1 MPRNDNFGDL
11 PSLMPDSDEIK
22 ATTKR
27 SKTAPG
33 SSRDEAVPAASPRQ
47 PTRHVAASR
56 ADQPSNTAQVVGQT
70 SGVLWG
76 LVLLMLLIVVGG
88 GYWAYN
94 KLTDVDLLL
103 TVSRGELDHARKRI
117 GELEALV
124 VATDVNSNK
133 SGTVVQTQVQLIDN
147 RAKERNKFLDTE
159 IDKLCGVAYRTN
171 RPAIKENQKATD
183 NNTATVKQ
191 HKELIQSQGQLF
203 EQQQSALQAQQA
215 QVDKVTHASQ
225 LAVQQV
231 EDQLHKLVLLQDKLA
246 QVLSTVSTHE
256 KALSDQNKTSLGHA
270 QLAQQQAQDVAGL
283 ESTIQQQAQDVAGL
297 ESTIQQQAQD
307 VAGLE
312 STIQKQVQDV
322 AGLESTIQQQQ
333 QTLAVF
339 ELTVQQHEQALAV
352 SKLTVQQHE
361 QALVEMTVLL
371 ESASSA
377 DQTDALSSRVN
388 RLESNA
394 RLVAALEQ
402 NASQM
407 DERVFMVEQSLD
419 SVDSFRRDT
428 NRSLDQVRA
437 QIRNLA
443 YGE

>member
-1 MPRNDNFGDL
+1 
-11 PSLMPDSDEIK
+11 
-22 ATTKR
+22 
-27 SKTAPG
+27 
-33 SSRDEAVPAASPRQ
+33 
-47 PTRHVAASR
+47 
-56 ADQPSNTAQVVGQT
+56 VV
-70 SGVLWG
+70 S
-76 LVLLMLLIVVGG
+76 G

-133 SGTVVQTQVQLIDN
+133 SGTVVQTQVKLIDD

-159 IDKLCGVAYRTN
+159 IDKLWGVAYRTN
-171 RPAIKENQKATD
+171 RPAIEENQKATD

-191 HKELIQSQGQLF
+191 HKEQIQSQGQLF
-203 EQQQSALQAQQA
+203 EQQQTALQAQQT
-215 QVDKVTHASQ
+215 QVDKVAHASQ

-231 EDQLHKLVLLQDKLA
+231 EDQLHTLVLVQDKLA
-246 QVLSTVSTHE
+246 QVLSKVSVHE
-256 KALSDQNKTSLGHA
+256 KALSDQTKTSLGHA

-283 ESTIQQQAQDVAGL
+283 ETTIQQQ
-297 ESTIQQQAQD
+297 
-307 VAGLE
+307 
-312 STIQKQVQDV
+312 K
-322 AGLESTIQQQQ
+322 
-333 QTLAVF
+333 QTLAVL
-339 ELTVQQHEQALAV
+339 ESTVEQQ
-352 SKLTVQQHE
+352 E

-377 DQTDALSSRVN
+377 AETDSLVGRVSQ
-388 RLESNA
+388 LESKT
-394 RLVAALEQ
+394 RLLSALEQ

>member
-1 MPRNDNFGDL
+1 MPRNDDFGDL

-22 ATTKR
+22 ATTKHP
-27 SKTAPG
+27 K
-33 SSRDEAVPAASPRQ
+33 AVPSASQGAAVAAASPRQ

-56 ADQPSNTAQVVGQT
+56 AAQPSNTPQVVGKT
-70 SGVLWG
+70 SGTLWT
-76 LVLLMLLIVVGG
+76 LVLLMLVTVVGG
-88 GYWAYN
+88 GFWAYN

-133 SGTVVQTQVQLIDN
+133 SGTVVQTQVKLIDD

-159 IDKLCGVAYRTN
+159 IDKLWGVAYRTN
-171 RPAIKENQKATD
+171 RPAIEENQKATD

-191 HKELIQSQGQLF
+191 HKEQIQSQGQLF
-203 EQQQSALQAQQA
+203 EQQQTALQAQQT
-215 QVDKVTHASQ
+215 QVDKVTNASQ

-246 QVLSTVSTHE
+246 QVLTTVTTHE

-270 QLAQQQAQDVAGL
+270 QLAQQQAQDVAAL
-283 ESTIQQQAQDVAGL
+283 ET
-297 ESTIQQQAQD
+297 
-307 VAGLE
+307 
-312 STIQKQVQDV
+312 
-322 AGLESTIQQQQ
+322 TIQQQQ
-333 QTLAVF
+333 QTLADL
-339 ELTVQQHEQALAV
+339 ESTVQQQ
-352 SKLTVQQHE
+352 E

-371 ESASSA
+371 ESAGSA
-377 DQTDALSSRVN
+377 DQADALSSRVN

-394 RLVAALEQ
+394 RLVTALEQ

>member
-1 MPRNDNFGDL
+1 MPRNDDFGDL

-22 ATTKR
+22 ATTKH
-27 SKTAPG
+27 SKAAP
-33 SSRDEAVPAASPRQ
+33 SASRGEAASAAIPRQ
-47 PTRHVAASR
+47 PTRHVATSR
-56 ADQPSNTAQVVGQT
+56 AAQPSHTLPAVGKT
-70 SGVLWG
+70 SGTLWT

-133 SGTVVQTQVQLIDN
+133 SGTVVQTQVKLIDN

-159 IDKLCGVAYRTN
+159 IDKLWGVAYRTN
-171 RPAIKENQKATD
+171 RPAIEENQKATD

-191 HKELIQSQGQLF
+191 HKEQIQSQGQLF
-203 EQQQSALQAQQA
+203 EQQQIALQTQQT
-215 QVDKVTHASQ
+215 QVDKVTHTSQ

-246 QVLSTVSTHE
+246 QVLSTVSIHE

-270 QLAQQQAQDVAGL
+270 QLAQQQAQDVA
-283 ESTIQQQAQDVAGL
+283 A
-297 ESTIQQQAQD
+297 
-307 VAGLE
+307 
-312 STIQKQVQDV
+312 
-322 AGLESTIQQQQ
+322 LESTIQQQQ

-339 ELTVQQHEQALAV
+339 ELTVQQHEQAL
-352 SKLTVQQHE
+352 
-361 QALVEMTVLL
+361 VEMTVLL
-371 ESASSA
+371 ESASSV

-388 RLESNA
+388 RLESST
-394 RLVAALEQ
+394 RLVTALEQ

>member
-1 MPRNDNFGDL
+1 
-11 PSLMPDSDEIK
+11 
-22 ATTKR
+22 
-27 SKTAPG
+27 
-33 SSRDEAVPAASPRQ
+33 
-47 PTRHVAASR
+47 
-56 ADQPSNTAQVVGQT
+56 
-70 SGVLWG
+70 
-76 LVLLMLLIVVGG
+76 
-88 GYWAYN
+88 
-94 KLTDVDLLL
+94 
-103 TVSRGELDHARKRI
+103 
-117 GELEALV
+117 
-124 VATDVNSNK
+124 
-133 SGTVVQTQVQLIDN
+133 
-147 RAKERNKFLDTE
+147 
-159 IDKLCGVAYRTN
+159 
-171 RPAIKENQKATD
+171 
-183 NNTATVKQ
+183 
-191 HKELIQSQGQLF
+191 
-203 EQQQSALQAQQA
+203 
-215 QVDKVTHASQ
+215 
-225 LAVQQV
+225 
-231 EDQLHKLVLLQDKLA
+231 
-246 QVLSTVSTHE
+246 
-256 KALSDQNKTSLGHA
+256 
-270 QLAQQQAQDVAGL
+270 
-283 ESTIQQQAQDVAGL
+283 
-297 ESTIQQQAQD
+297 

-352 SKLTVQQHE
+352 SELTVQQHE

>member
-27 SKTAPG
+27 SKAAPSASQAETAP
-33 SSRDEAVPAASPRQ
+33 AATPRQ

-56 ADQPSNTAQVVGQT
+56 TAQASNAPQVVAKT
-70 SGVLWG
+70 SGMLWG
-76 LVLLMLLIVVGG
+76 LVLLMLLTVVSG

-133 SGTVVQTQVQLIDN
+133 SGTVVQTQVKLIDD

-159 IDKLCGVAYRTN
+159 IDKLWGVAYRTN
-171 RPAIKENQKATD
+171 RPAIEENQKATD

-191 HKELIQSQGQLF
+191 HKEQIQSQGQLF
-203 EQQQSALQAQQA
+203 EQQQTALQAQQT
-215 QVDKVTHASQ
+215 QVDKVAHASQ

-231 EDQLHKLVLLQDKLA
+231 EDQLHTLVLVQDKLA
-246 QVLSTVSTHE
+246 QVLSKVSVHE
-256 KALSDQNKTSLGHA
+256 KALSDQTKTSLGHA

-283 ESTIQQQAQDVAGL
+283 ETTIQQQ
-297 ESTIQQQAQD
+297 
-307 VAGLE
+307 
-312 STIQKQVQDV
+312 K
-322 AGLESTIQQQQ
+322 
-333 QTLAVF
+333 QTLAVL
-339 ELTVQQHEQALAV
+339 ESTVEQQEQAFQQQKQTLAV
-352 SKLTVQQHE
+352 LESTVEQQE

-377 DQTDALSSRVN
+377 AETDSLVGRVSQ
-388 RLESNA
+388 LESKT
-394 RLVAALEQ
+394 RLLSALEQ

>member
-1 MPRNDNFGDL
+1 
-11 PSLMPDSDEIK
+11 
-22 ATTKR
+22 
-27 SKTAPG
+27 
-33 SSRDEAVPAASPRQ
+33 
-47 PTRHVAASR
+47 
-56 ADQPSNTAQVVGQT
+56 VGKT
-70 SGVLWG
+70 SGTLWT
-76 LVLLMLLIVVGG
+76 LVLLMLLTVVGG

-133 SGTVVQTQVQLIDN
+133 SGTVVQTQVKLIDN

-159 IDKLCGVAYRTN
+159 IDKLWGVAYRTN
-171 RPAIKENQKATD
+171 RPAIEENQKATD

-191 HKELIQSQGQLF
+191 HKEQIQSQGQLF
-203 EQQQSALQAQQA
+203 EQQQIALQTQQT
-215 QVDKVTHASQ
+215 QVDKVTHTSQ

-270 QLAQQQAQDVAGL
+270 QLAQQQAQDVA
-283 ESTIQQQAQDVAGL
+283 A
-297 ESTIQQQAQD
+297 
-307 VAGLE
+307 
-312 STIQKQVQDV
+312 
-322 AGLESTIQQQQ
+322 LESTIQQQQ

-352 SKLTVQQHE
+352 FELTVQQHE

-388 RLESNA
+388 RLESST
-394 RLVAALEQ
+394 RLVTALEQ

>member
-1 MPRNDNFGDL
+1 MPRNDDFGDL

-22 ATTKR
+22 ATTKH
-27 SKTAPG
+27 SKAAP
-33 SSRDEAVPAASPRQ
+33 SASRGEAAIPRQ
-47 PTRHVAASR
+47 PTRHVATSR
-56 ADQPSNTAQVVGQT
+56 AAQPSHTLPAVGKT
-70 SGVLWG
+70 SGTLWT
-76 LVLLMLLIVVGG
+76 LVLLMLLTVVGG

-133 SGTVVQTQVQLIDN
+133 SGTVVQTQVKLIDN

-159 IDKLCGVAYRTN
+159 IDKLWGVAYRTN
-171 RPAIKENQKATD
+171 RPAIEENQKATD

-191 HKELIQSQGQLF
+191 HKEQIQSQGQLF
-203 EQQQSALQAQQA
+203 EQQQIALQTQQT
-215 QVDKVTHASQ
+215 QVDKVTHTSQ

-270 QLAQQQAQDVAGL
+270 QLAQQQAQNVA
-283 ESTIQQQAQDVAGL
+283 A
-297 ESTIQQQAQD
+297 
-307 VAGLE
+307 
-312 STIQKQVQDV
+312 
-322 AGLESTIQQQQ
+322 LESTIQQQQ

-352 SKLTVQQHE
+352 FELTVQQHE

-388 RLESNA
+388 RLESST
-394 RLVAALEQ
+394 RLVTALEQ